1 LLRNEPRGAI
11 ADGYL
16 RTKSWELNERLGPLA
31 KPLLGVPHSCR
42 DSEARSLQEDHNE
55 RAFAHYWPSFRPY
68 RGNDMKKTFALAA
81 VLALGVVACS
91 PAAEE
96 AADTAADETAVTE
109 DAMAAEAAP
118 AEGDAMAAEAAP
130 AEGEAAAEAPAAEA
144 PAAEA
149 APAE

>member
-1 LLRNEPRGAI
+1 VIRKR
-11 ADGYL
+11 D
-16 RTKSWELNERLGPLA
+16 R
-31 KPLLGVPHSCR
+31 CR
-42 DSEARSLQEDHNE
+42 KITTNALSLIIV
-55 RAFAHYWPSFRPY
+55 RIFRPF

-96 AADTAADETAVTE
+96 AADTAADETAVAE

-130 AEGEAAAEAPAAEA
+130 AEGDAM
-144 PAAEA
+144 AAEA
-149 APAE
+149 APAAEATPAE